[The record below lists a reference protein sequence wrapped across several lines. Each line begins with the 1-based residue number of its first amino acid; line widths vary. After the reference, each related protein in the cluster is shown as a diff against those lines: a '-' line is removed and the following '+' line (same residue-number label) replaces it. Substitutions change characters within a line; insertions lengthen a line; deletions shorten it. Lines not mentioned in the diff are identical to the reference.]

1 MIGLF
6 FAAMLL
12 STQEGIPGVDIY
24 DGRCDYPAKLGPKKP
39 NETRVDCDL
48 AIVSPGREPN
58 SIMVQ
63 FAQKTGGDPVGFVG
77 DVDDSGT
84 LTIRRIYLKPGVPT
98 PAKGGHCR
106 IFHHGD
112 ALSGISCIGFIGERV
127 IVANF
132 RALDPRF
139 R

>member
-6 FAAMLL
+6 LAAMLL

-39 NETRVDCDL
+39 NETRVDCDS
-48 AIVSPGREPN
+48 AVVSPGREPN

-63 FAQKTGGDPVGFVG
+63 FAQKTSGDPVGFVG
-77 DVDDSGT
+77 DVDDSGI
-84 LTIRRIYLKPGVPT
+84 LSIRRIYLKPGVAT
-98 PAKGGHCR
+98 MATSGHCK
-106 IFHHGD
+106 IFRNGD
-112 ALSGISCIGFIGERV
+112 AVSGIVCVGFIGERA

-132 RALDPRF
+132 RAPTP
-139 R
+139 